1 MCLDIRRYTCEPLHE
16 DVDVLQGHPLSE
28 FRGIW
33 MYLVQYKEN
42 FVSKLKVT

>member
-16 DVDVLQGHPLSE
+16 DVDVLQAHPLSE